1 MYMLAKGFS
10 IIYKPNTKEN
20 NTQQEIS
27 FIFKKIGNQGQSQKL
42 HLYKGGTKWNKV
54 VKYLCEKVQVNILN
68 VILTKAWFVLIL
80 IFYRI
85 FTELSC
91 N

>member
-27 FIFKKIGNQGQSQKL
+27 FILKKIGNQGQSQKL
-42 HLYKGGTKWNKV
+42 HLYKGGTK
-54 VKYLCEKVQVNILN
+54 
-68 VILTKAWFVLIL
+68 
-80 IFYRI
+80 
-85 FTELSC
+85 
-91 N
+91 